1 MGNLLLRAFFEDG
14 RGDEG
19 GRAGVEDNLVLLH
32 RVRGQYAV
40 VGLWINILNV
50 MKYIIVIIY

>member
-1 MGNLLLRAFFEDG
+1 MK
-14 RGDEG
+14 G
-19 GRAGVEDNLVLLH
+19 GGQGLKIILSFSAVFG
-32 RVRGQYAV
+32 GQYTV